1 METSGRMFLI
11 TEAIFIM
18 NLFDKKNNYLILCR
32 SVVSRRAQ
40 CQTTNQKLTVRR
52 GSQHSDPSQGE
63 IFFGVLGGISS
74 QGDLF
79 WGFWRGIWFVQPFRF
94 REELAL
100 IENRILEKE
109 MAAKRRAE
117 RLAKNIAVS
126 PTSSLSSF
134 SHLINT

>member
-1 METSGRMFLI
+1 MSQFDNDNTTINFLV
-11 TEAIFIM
+11 
-18 NLFDKKNNYLILCR
+18 LCR

-63 IFFGVLGGISS
+63 DDDMGCLYGVSGSINLLPTIIS
-74 QGDLF
+74 
-79 WGFWRGIWFVQPFRF
+79 F

-126 PTSSLSSF
+126 HQHYFDKIYRKCTLPC
-134 SHLINT
+134 

>member
-1 METSGRMFLI
+1 MSQHDNTTINFLV
-11 TEAIFIM
+11 
-18 NLFDKKNNYLILCR
+18 LCR

-63 IFFGVLGGISS
+63 DDGEDDDMGCLYGVSGSINLLPIIIF
-74 QGDLF
+74 
-79 WGFWRGIWFVQPFRF
+79 F

-126 PTSSLSSF
+126 PTSSVS
-134 SHLINT
+134 